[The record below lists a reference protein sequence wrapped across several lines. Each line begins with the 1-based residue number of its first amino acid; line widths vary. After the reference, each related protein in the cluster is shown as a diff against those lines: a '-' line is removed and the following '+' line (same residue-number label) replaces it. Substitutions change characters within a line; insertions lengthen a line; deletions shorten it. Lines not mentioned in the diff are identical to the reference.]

1 MDWAEIL
8 SEIFKVCIIPLLGVL
23 TAYLVKYINV
33 QKEKIKA
40 QTENEL
46 IDKYIDQ
53 LADTISVCVIAT
65 NQTYVE
71 ALKKEG
77 KFDKEAQLKAF
88 DKTKNAVLA
97 TLTEESKKY
106 LALAYGD
113 LNKYINTQIEAQ
125 VNINKYQIEA

>member
-1 MDWAEIL
+1 MDLVEL
-8 SEIFKVCIIPLLGVL
+8 LNEIFKVCIIPLLGVL

-33 QKEKIKA
+33 QKEKLKV
-40 QTENEL
+40 QTENDL
-46 IDKYIDQ
+46 IKKYIDQ
-53 LADTISVCVIAT
+53 LTDTISICVIAT

-77 KFDKEAQLKAF
+77 KFDKDAQLKAF

-106 LALAYGD
+106 LELAYGD

-125 VNINKYQIEA
+125 VNIQKA